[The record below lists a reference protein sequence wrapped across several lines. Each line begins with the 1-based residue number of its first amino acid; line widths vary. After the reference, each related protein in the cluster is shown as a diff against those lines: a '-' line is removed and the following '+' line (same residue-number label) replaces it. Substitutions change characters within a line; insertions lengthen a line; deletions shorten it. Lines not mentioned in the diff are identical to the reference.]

1 MLVVGLV
8 TSCELIPNKDKLKD
22 LLVDVG
28 LDEPIQIVTNA
39 PNITLHSRTII
50 ALVDHELDIN
60 GETIIVKK
68 SIVGGRPSH
77 GMVCDS
83 KMCGWVGGA
92 EGIAVQIPESFPVG
106 SECPSSRPRMDG
118 GGQTQSQPE
127 ELSIK
132 DKKALEKAAKK
143 AAAKEKKRS
152 KEGC

>member
-77 GMVCDS
+77 G
-83 KMCGWVGGA
+83 KR
-92 EGIAVQIPESFPVG
+92 F
-106 SECPSSRPRMDG
+106 
-118 GGQTQSQPE
+118 
-127 ELSIK
+127 LSHH
-132 DKKALEKAAKK
+132 
-143 AAAKEKKRS
+143 RN
-152 KEGC
+152 